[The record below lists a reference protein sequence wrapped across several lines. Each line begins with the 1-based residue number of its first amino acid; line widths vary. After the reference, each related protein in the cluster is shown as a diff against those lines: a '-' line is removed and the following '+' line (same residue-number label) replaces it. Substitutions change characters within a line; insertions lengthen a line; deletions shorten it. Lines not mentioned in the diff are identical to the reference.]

1 MRQGHSKIPN
11 WDGGTSTID
20 GANEQ
25 QLTEAYRLLAE
36 VYQLLDQYAP
46 VWYSADLRD
55 RLQTA
60 LRPPE
65 RNTTPRHSGRGGQ
78 WRNAHKPPRLLK

>member
-1 MRQGHSKIPN
+1 MQQGHSKIPN
-11 WDGGTSTID
+11 CDGVTSTS
-20 GANEQ
+20 GQ

-46 VWYSADLRD
+46 VWYSANLSD
-55 RLQTA
+55 RLQAA

-65 RNTTPRHSGRGGQ
+65 RNTTPHRNGRGGQ
-78 WRNAHKPPRLLK
+78 WRIA

>member
-1 MRQGHSKIPN
+1 MQPGHSKIPN
-11 WDGGTSTID
+11 CDGGTSTID
-20 GANEQ
+20 GANKQ

-36 VYQLLDQYAP
+36 VYQLLDEYAP

-55 RLQTA
+55 RLQAA

-65 RNTTPRHSGRGGQ
+65 RNTTPHRSGRGGE
-78 WRNAHKPPRLLK
+78 WRIA